1 MGCGSSTAVEQA
13 SPGVAVPMPVPAVL
27 TLEPLKS
34 SSTRRARKGSVEAEL
49 DSMGAFGDNKTML
62 MCSSCARNK
71 SR

>member
-27 TLEPLKS
+27 TLEPLKA

-49 DSMGAFGDNKTML
+49 DSMGA
-62 MCSSCARNK
+62 
-71 SR
+71 